1 MAMLDAIL
9 CPEWADRWHSHDA
22 RWSASEE
29 QPLEMAS
36 MRNGSGDAYS
46 IVFSPAGAYARG
58 FDHESPMSPYV
69 DDALWP
75 GVLDDVPPV
84 FRPFVEEPS
93 FADES
98 GVPLV
103 TACLWRETPDSAWR
117 TGDIDFPEDGET
129 ADGADYVFQLLVAGT
144 PDAYLEWAEDYYEVT
159 LDPDAV
165 RHVYGLRPL
174 TAEVVAAL
182 NPEIALADLAEDIE
196 ETGYPKSP

>member
-1 MAMLDAIL
+1 
-9 CPEWADRWHSHDA
+9 
-22 RWSASEE
+22 
-29 QPLEMAS
+29 

-46 IVFSPAGAYARG
+46 IVSLARGAYARG

-117 TGDIDFPEDGET
+117 TGDIDFPEDGDT
-129 ADGADYVFQLLVAGT
+129 VDGADYVFQLLVVGT
-144 PDAYLEWAEDYYEVT
+144 PDAYLEWAKDYYEVT